1 MPLALETLAMP
12 AAPAPPSPAA
22 RVTAFVHTALA
33 LRVLTIEDAVATAN
47 RQVLAYCAARH
58 VGLGPCFE
66 QDVDFHA
73 PATLALAQ
81 ILTQQALVLTGA
93 SHDLSLLLA
102 PQIGDQPADQQMVRI
117 VEDLALCADQS
128 AGLLQE
134 HTTTIATMARNPL
147 TNATSDVGTALGGLS
162 YGPRMRSLARIL
174 RRAQDW
180 LDTIDHE
187 TGARA
192 TLPGFDGSASL
203 DEQLDLP

>member
-1 MPLALETLAMP
+1 MPLALETLALP
-12 AAPAPPSPAA
+12 AAPTLPSPAA
-22 RVTAFVHTALA
+22 RVTVFVHTALA
-33 LRVLTIEDAVATAN
+33 LRVLTIENAVAAAN

-58 VGLGPCFE
+58 MGLGSCFE

-73 PATLALAQ
+73 PETLALARV
-81 ILTQQALVLTGA
+81 LTQQALELTGA

-102 PQIGDQPADQQMVRI
+102 PQIGDQLANQQMVRI

-134 HTTTIATMARNPL
+134 HSTIIATMSQNPL
-147 TNATSDVGTALGGLS
+147 TTATSDVGSALGGLA
-162 YGPRMRSLARIL
+162 YGPRMRSLALIL
-174 RRAQDW
+174 RRAEDW

-192 TLPGFDGSASL
+192 ALPGFDGNGSL
-203 DEQLDLP
+203 DAQLDLP